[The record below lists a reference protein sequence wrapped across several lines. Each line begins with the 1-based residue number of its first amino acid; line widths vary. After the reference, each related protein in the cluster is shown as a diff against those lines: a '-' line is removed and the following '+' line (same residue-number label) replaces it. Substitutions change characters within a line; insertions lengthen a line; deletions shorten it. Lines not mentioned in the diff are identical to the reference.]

1 MAIPV
6 GIDIFFER
14 EEDSRIK
21 QESIESEQDNFPIG
35 IKTPLENKIHDKD
48 SLFRMHYSIEDQ
60 IKDNFKNLLMTRKG
74 ERLGFPDFGTEIDK
88 IYAQSLPENEII
100 EYVMTQIQIAVS
112 KYMPSLSLEEFYST
126 SIDGSIEKFRREKA
140 KTFYSSQ
147 NNIDSNNAV
156 IKKDDLTKEQDEIYE
171 LKIIYKINGLKNQKN
186 SELKVYVRTSR

>member
-1 MAIPV
+1 MAIPI

-35 IKTPLENKIHDKD
+35 IKTPLENKVHDKD

-88 IYAQSLPENEII
+88 IYAQNLSESEMI

-112 KYMPSLSLEEFYST
+112 KYMPSLNLEEFYST
-126 SIDGSIEKFRREKA
+126 NISEKTEKFKHEKA

-147 NNIDSNNAV
+147 NNIDSSNAV
-156 IKKDDLTKEQDEIYE
+156 IKKDPLTKSQDEVYE
-171 LKIIYKINGLKNQKN
+171 LKIIYKIQGLKNNKK

>member
-35 IKTPLENKIHDKD
+35 IKTPLENKVHDKD

-88 IYAQSLPENEII
+88 IYAQNLPESEII

-126 SIDGSIEKFRREKA
+126 NISGKTENFKYEKA

-147 NNIDSNNAV
+147 NNINSKNAV
-156 IKKDDLTKEQDEIYE
+156 INKDPLTKSQDEIYE
-171 LKIIYKINGLKNQKN
+171 LKIIYNVEGLKNNKK